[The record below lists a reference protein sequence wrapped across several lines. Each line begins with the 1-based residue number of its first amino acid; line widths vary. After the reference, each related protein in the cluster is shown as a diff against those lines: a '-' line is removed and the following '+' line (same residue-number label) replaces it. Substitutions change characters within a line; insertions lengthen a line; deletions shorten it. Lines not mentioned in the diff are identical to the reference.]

1 MTWEQ
6 IFVLGLLVAL
16 FLLFLRG
23 PWRYDVVAFA
33 ALLVATVVGVVP
45 WERAFLGFGHPAVV
59 TVAAVLIISRG
70 LRNAGAVD
78 LIARHML
85 PPIQSANRQIGLFAG
100 VAAGLSA
107 LMNNVGALAM
117 LMPAALQ
124 SAARV
129 GRAPG
134 TILMPLSFGSIL
146 GGMITLIGTPPN
158 IIVATYR
165 GESADSPFGMFDFTP
180 VGIGVALAGILF
192 IALVGW
198 RLIPAQRQKAA
209 SPKDLF
215 DIENYLIE
223 LRVPRGSKS
232 LGEPLGKIDHL
243 LGKRDAVL
251 LGLIRRGNR
260 IPASRQREP
269 LRTNDVLIVEIG
281 SDELEGV
288 IADLQL
294 KPASTAKG
302 GKDGKDRKGR
312 LLGES
317 DIVWHEAV
325 VPVGSAMI
333 GRTPGA
339 LHLLRRYGVSL
350 LAVSRQGRAY
360 RGRLQSFTLR
370 AGDVLLLQGE
380 TDRLSEAI
388 AAAGLLPL
396 AARGLNL
403 GTGER
408 AGFAIGLFAA
418 GIAAATAG
426 LIALPIALAAV
437 AAAMVVLKIVPIREL
452 YESVDWPVIVLLG
465 AMIPVGE
472 ALQTTGATETIA
484 TGLLSLTAG
493 LGAVAVLAIVLV
505 LTMTLSDV
513 MNNAATAVV
522 MSPLAVNLAVRLDAN
537 PDAFLMAVAVGA
549 SCAFLTPIGHQ
560 NNTLI
565 LGPGGYHFGDY
576 WRLGLPLEILI
587 VAVSLPLLLWI
598 WPL

>member
-1 MTWEQ
+1 
-6 IFVLGLLVAL
+6 
-16 FLLFLRG
+16 
-23 PWRYDVVAFA
+23 
-33 ALLVATVVGVVP
+33 
-45 WERAFLGFGHPAVV
+45 
-59 TVAAVLIISRG
+59 
-70 LRNAGAVD
+70 
-78 LIARHML
+78 ML
-85 PPIQSANRQIGLFAG
+85 PPIKSASRQIGLFAS
-100 VAAGLSA
+100 VAAGISA

-146 GGMITLIGTPPN
+146 GGMLTLIGTPPN
-158 IIVATYR
+158 IIVATFR
-165 GESADSPFGMFDFTP
+165 AESADAPFGMFDFTP
-180 VGIGVALAGILF
+180 VGAGVAVAGVLF
-192 IALVGW
+192 VALIGW
-198 RLIPAQRQKAA
+198 RLIPAQRRKAA
-209 SPKDLF
+209 SPKELF
-215 DIENYLIE
+215 DIESYLIE
-223 LRVPRGSKS
+223 LRVPRGSRS
-232 LGEPLGKIDHL
+232 VDEPLGKIDHL

-269 LRTNDVLIVEIG
+269 LRANDVLIVEVG

-294 KPASTAKG
+294 KPATAAKG
-302 GKDGKDRKGR
+302 GKEEKRK
-312 LLGES
+312 LLDDT
-317 DIVWHEAV
+317 DIAWHEAV

-339 LHLLRRYGVSL
+339 MYLLRRYGVSL

-360 RGRLQSFTLR
+360 RGRLQNFTVR
-370 AGDVLLLQGE
+370 AGDVLLLQGDTE
-380 TDRLSEAI
+380 RLAEAI

-396 AARGLNL
+396 AERGLHL
-403 GTGER
+403 GTSER

-418 GIAAATAG
+418 AIVAATFG
-426 LIALPIALAAV
+426 LVALPIALAAV
-437 AAAMVVLKIVPIREL
+437 AAAMVLVRIVPVREL

-465 AMIPVGE
+465 AMIPIGE
-472 ALQTTGATETIA
+472 ALQTSGATETIA
-484 TGLLSLTAG
+484 TGLLEVTAG
-493 LGAVAVLAIVLV
+493 LGAVAVLGIVLV

-522 MSPLAVNLAVRLDAN
+522 MAPLAVNLAVRLDAN
-537 PDAFLMAVAVGA
+537 PDTFLMAVAVGA

-587 VAVSLPLLLWI
+587 VAVSLPLLLWV